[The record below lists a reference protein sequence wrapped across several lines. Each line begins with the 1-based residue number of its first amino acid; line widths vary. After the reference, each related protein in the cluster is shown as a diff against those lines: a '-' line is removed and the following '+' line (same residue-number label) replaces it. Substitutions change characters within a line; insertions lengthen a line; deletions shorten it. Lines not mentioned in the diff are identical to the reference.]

1 MNATTYVQS
10 LRRQVEGPFGTRQV
24 EMTDGSRLFE
34 VVDSDGERFG
44 AASNPLACDE
54 LRDRLNTTLAEW
66 IAESLDH
73 TGG

>member
-10 LRRQVEGPFGTRQV
+10 LRRPVTGPFASRHV
-24 EMTDGSRLFE
+24 PMTDGGHLFE
-34 VVDSDGERFG
+34 VVDSEGERIG

-54 LRDRLNTTLAEW
+54 LRDRLNTTVAEWLAE
-66 IAESLDH
+66 SNDH